1 MNILNEDLIGY
12 YERLALLICRNVSEN
27 KFAYILQKASRYK
40 QLGKKSNQCSYKIKL
55 HTKWIHQLFLKY
67 AKDWIVCPSDQKV
80 FVCLFVFFSLSV
92 PLNSWVYLLGWQL
105 VEICLRSLTLS
116 LQYLFLA
123 DSLSAMCLIMLSTTH
138 CTAPPMMNDRNAGS
152 QNEFL
157 AETTPMQH
165 FQYGFRKIH
174 YSN

>member
-55 HTKWIHQLFLKY
+55 HTKWIHQLFFKY

-80 FVCLFVFFSLSV
+80 FFFPLSV
-92 PLNSWVYLLGWQL
+92 PLNSWVYLVGWQL

-116 LQYLFLA
+116 LQYPFLA
-123 DSLSAMCLIMLSTTH
+123 DSPSAMCLIMLSTTH
-138 CTAPPMMNDRNAGS
+138 CIVPPVMNDCNVGS
-152 QNEFL
+152 QNRFL
-157 AETTPMQH
+157 AETTRMQH